1 MNIDRTTEEFGQ
13 GKVRLYSWFLSHNTI
28 VTVLLACSV
37 LLNIFLA
44 NRISKLNQD
53 LVWANEQKQLT
64 PGMVVTSLEVLDKDG
79 KPVTISYL
87 ENSLPTVLY
96 IFSPTCHWCEQ
107 NIDNINFLANYTGDK
122 YRFIGISLS
131 REKLEEYLVQHKMP
145 FSVYH
150 SLSDSARLSYGLG
163 ATPQTIVIS
172 SDGKV
177 LRNWSGAY
185 GNVLQ
190 EEIETFFKVKL
201 PGLAALP
208 K

>member
-107 NIDNINFLANYTGDK
+107 NIGNINFLANYTGDK

-145 FSVYH
+145 FPVYH